1 MQYIIIEKFKKG
13 KAKELYQ
20 RFDDKGRMMPEGLYY
35 AQSWV
40 TTDLNT
46 CYQVMET
53 SSIELIN
60 EWIKN
65 WEDLADFEIVPV
77 ISSGEAKNEIL
88 NNN

>member
-1 MQYIIIEKFKKG
+1 
-13 KAKELYQ
+13 
-20 RFDDKGRMMPEGLYY
+20 
-35 AQSWV
+35 
-40 TTDLNT
+40 
-46 CYQVMET
+46 MET
-53 SSIELIN
+53 SSVELIN